1 MMMVRRNLRR
11 LARDAR
17 GAVII
22 ELAISAPIMALFL
35 VGMVDLGRGFSTKLQ
50 LEQASQTAIEKVMN
64 GQAKSGD
71 ATIATA
77 LQVEAANIAVVPTNQ
92 VTVDFWLECDGAR
105 QSSYT
110 SVCSSTLIARR
121 YMSVSISKVY
131 TPMFAMRFA
140 GASSDGTYTVT
151 GKTSVRTQ

>member
-35 VGMVDLGRGFSTKLQ
+35 VGMVDLGRGFSTKL
-50 LEQASQTAIEKVMN
+50 EKVMN

>member
-1 MMMVRRNLRR
+1 MMMVRGNLRR
-11 LARDAR
+11 LARDPR

-71 ATIATA
+71 ASIATA

-105 QSSYT
+105 QASYIIP
-110 SVCSSTLIARR
+110 CSPSQASRR

-140 GASSDGTYTVT
+140 GASADGTYTVT